1 MVGEHRKEILDQSK
15 TKNQLGKSP
24 NSASLSDVKILL
36 RLAEGNALLSL
47 GLVPLPISSS
57 PWQVSN
63 SSLIQHLGITKTIQ
77 VSPFQLH
84 VMASLDLHLGTTM
97 THVWPQWISL
107 VSEANS
113 ITPFSIHDSKARTMW
128 SKLPS
133 SASSRGWNMG
143 FPSN

>member
-1 MVGEHRKEILDQSK
+1 MVGEHGKEILDQGK
-15 TKNQLGKSP
+15 TKNQLGKIP
-24 NSASLSDVKILL
+24 NSASLSDIKILFRSPTPF

-47 GLVPLPISSS
+47 GLDPLPISSS

-63 SSLIQHLGITKTIQ
+63 GSLIQHLGITKTIK

-107 VSEANS
+107 VSRQ
-113 ITPFSIHDSKARTMW
+113 I
-128 SKLPS
+128 L
-133 SASSRGWNMG
+133 
-143 FPSN
+143 